1 VIRLDSKLERIR
13 ELINTK
19 EKVDAELER
28 LMGGQATRRGRP
40 RQEATGGLGH
50 EGSASEPE
58 RPADDQG

>member
-1 VIRLDSKLERIR
+1 LDSKLERIR

-28 LMGGQATRRGRP
+28 LLGAQATRRGRP
-40 RQEATGGLGH
+40 RQDTNSGHGH